1 MKKFIRFISALL
13 SVTILSLMGTVSYYS
28 YTLPDN
34 YRIFSGDSLSLNSIG
49 VTASKIG
56 NDVVAG
62 KSFNFDEEIN
72 ISLLGI
78 IPIKQARVKEL
89 DEMSI
94 IPCGTPFGVKLL
106 TDGVMIINVA
116 SIATKDGNVSP
127 AANAGLKAGD
137 VIISIDGVKV
147 KSNQQLRD
155 MVLSS
160 DGRKMKVKYKRQD
173 NDLETVLSPVVSS
186 TDNAWQTGLWVR
198 DSSAGIG
205 TITFCT
211 GEGVFGG
218 LGHPICDVDTGDV
231 LPLGSGEI
239 VGASISGVKQGTSG
253 NPGEL
258 CGVFL
263 SNDSLGNVEINTSC
277 GLYGRLK
284 QPLTTH
290 EPILLGLKQ
299 EATTGKATIY
309 STISGEEP
317 KDYEI
322 EIESIDFNQD
332 TRNYVIKIT
341 DSELLK
347 KAGGIVQG
355 MSGSPIIQN
364 GKLIGAVTHVFV
376 NDPTKGYGVFAET
389 MFEKSNEVSK
399 SHS

>member
-13 SVTILSLMGTVSYYS
+13 SVTILGLMGAVSYYS

-49 VTASKIG
+49 VTTSRIG
-56 NDVVAG
+56 KDIVAG

-89 DEMSI
+89 NEMSI

-106 TDGVMIINVA
+106 TDGVMIINVT
-116 SIATKDGNVSP
+116 SIATKDGNISP

-137 VIISIDGVKV
+137 VIISIDGVKI

-160 DGRKMKVKYKRQD
+160 DGKKMKVRYKRQN
-173 NDLETVLSPVVSS
+173 NDFETVLLPVVSS
-186 TDNAWQTGLWVR
+186 TDNAWQTGVWVR

-211 GEGVFGG
+211 GEGIFGG

-263 SNDSLGNVEINTSC
+263 NNDSLGNVEINTSC

-317 KDYEI
+317 KEYEI

-332 TRNYVIKIT
+332 TRNYV
-341 DSELLK
+341 
-347 KAGGIVQG
+347 
-355 MSGSPIIQN
+355 
-364 GKLIGAVTHVFV
+364 
-376 NDPTKGYGVFAET
+376 
-389 MFEKSNEVSK
+389 
-399 SHS
+399 